1 MAAEQDW
8 RLRVDLADPA
18 GLHDR
23 LRDAHHFERELEPLI
38 SPEVVMSYDDD
49 TLFVYASTED
59 AIREA
64 RRAIEHQLAGDALT
78 ATLVISHWDERLGD
92 YGDWHQV
99 DPPETPGQRA
109 QEGAEHAEHE
119 QFEAREE
126 RVETRTVA
134 ITSGRWV
141 RKWFETTVAD
151 EAREAGVELSIVER
165 PHLLTTQLAFTLTGP
180 TAKIDDVVT
189 DLKARAMQ
197 VTRLETDFGIIS

>member
-23 LRDAHHFERELEPLI
+23 LRDAQHFEHELEPLI
-38 SPEVVMSYDDD
+38 SPEVVLSYDDD

-59 AIREA
+59 AVREA
-64 RRAIEHQLAGDALT
+64 RRAIEHQLASEGIT
-78 ATLVISHWDERLGD
+78 ATVVVSHWDDALGED
-92 YGDWHQV
+92 GDWRQV
-99 DPPETPGQRA
+99 DPPETGEQLEHDKAERA
-109 QEGAEHAEHE
+109 EE
-119 QFEAREE
+119 EARDQ

-141 RKWFETTVAD
+141 RTWFETTVAD
-151 EAREAGVELSIVER
+151 EAREAGVELSIVEH

-180 TAKIDDVVT
+180 TAKIDTVVA
-189 DLKARAMQ
+189 DLKGRAMQ
-197 VTRLETDFGIIS
+197 VTRLETNFGIIL